1 MKITKAEKSLW
12 TFLNIFKSIISK
24 SNGQTIVIGNR
35 GTLVIGT
42 LNHYG
47 VFKYKSDGMIDDY
60 DFGSDTFYELKQ
72 LPSGDY
78 VLDKKDRPITV
89 EQQEQILQKVILLLK
104 DSKWKIELDK
114 GDHHKIAKIVAST
127 SLWLED
133 ADIKYLN
140 AFPHI
145 DIFADQVTQ
154 TLVLKSYGLSDDI
167 KTVEMYLMF
176 AGLECEAV
184 VQQKADIRDFEHPEV
199 EIQQDPEIETEDD
212 YENKLINE
220 TVEEFEDDFDP
231 MSI

>member
-24 SNGQTIVIGNR
+24 SGQTVVVGNR

-42 LNHYG
+42 LSHYG

-89 EQQEQILQKVILLLK
+89 EQQEQILQKVISLLK

-127 SLWLED
+127 KLWLED

-145 DIFADQVTQ
+145 DIFADQITQ
-154 TLVLKSYGLSDDI
+154 TLVLKSYGLGDDI
-167 KTVEMYLMF
+167 KTIEMYLMF

-184 VQQKADIRDFEHPEV
+184 VQQKADILETEPE
-199 EIQQDPEIETEDD
+199 PEDD
-212 YENKLINE
+212 YEDKLINE

>member
-24 SNGQTIVIGNR
+24 SSGQTIVVGNR

-42 LNHYG
+42 LSHYG

-145 DIFADQVTQ
+145 DIFADQITQ
-154 TLVLKSYGLSDDI
+154 TLVLKSYGLGDDI
-167 KTVEMYLMF
+167 KTIEMYLMF

-184 VQQKADIRDFEHPEV
+184 VQQKADILETEPE
-199 EIQQDPEIETEDD
+199 PEDD
-212 YENKLINE
+212 YEDKLISE

>member
-24 SNGQTIVIGNR
+24 SGQTIVVGNR

-42 LNHYG
+42 LSHYG

-89 EQQEQILQKVILLLK
+89 EQQEQILQKVISLLK

-176 AGLECEAV
+176 AGLECKTV
-184 VQQKADIRDFEHPEV
+184 VQQKADILETEPE
-199 EIQQDPEIETEDD
+199 PEDD
-212 YENKLINE
+212 YEDKLISE

>member
-24 SNGQTIVIGNR
+24 SNGQTVVVGNR

-42 LNHYG
+42 LSHYG

-78 VLDKKDRPITV
+78 VLDRKERPITV

-127 SLWLED
+127 KLWLED
-133 ADIKYLN
+133 ADVKYLN

-145 DIFADQVTQ
+145 DIFADQVTR

-176 AGLECEAV
+176 AGLECKTV
-184 VQQKADIRDFEHPEV
+184 VQQKA
-199 EIQQDPEIETEDD
+199 EIETEPEPEDD
-212 YENKLINE
+212 YEDKLISE

>member
-24 SNGQTIVIGNR
+24 SGQTIVVGNR

-42 LNHYG
+42 LSHYG

-145 DIFADQVTQ
+145 DIFADQATQ
-154 TLVLKSYGLSDDI
+154 TLVLKSYGLGDDI

-176 AGLECEAV
+176 AGSECEAV
-184 VQQKADIRDFEHPEV
+184 VQQKADILETEPE
-199 EIQQDPEIETEDD
+199 PEDD
-212 YENKLINE
+212 YEDKLISE

>member
-24 SNGQTIVIGNR
+24 SGQTIVVGNR

-42 LNHYG
+42 LTNYG

-89 EQQEQILQKVILLLK
+89 DQQEQMLQRVVALLK

-154 TLVLKSYGLSDDI
+154 TLVLKSCGLAEDI
-167 KTVEMYLMF
+167 QTVEMYLMF

-184 VQQKADIRDFEHPEV
+184 VQQKADIREEV

>member
-24 SNGQTIVIGNR
+24 SGQTIVVGNR

-42 LNHYG
+42 LSHYG

-89 EQQEQILQKVILLLK
+89 EQQEQILQKVISLL

-114 GDHHKIAKIVAST
+114 GDRHKIAKIVAST

-145 DIFADQVTQ
+145 DIFADQPTQ
-154 TLVLKSYGLSDDI
+154 TLVLKSCGLAEDI
-167 KTVEMYLMF
+167 QTVEMYLMF

-184 VQQKADIRDFEHPEV
+184 VQQKADIREEV
-199 EIQQDPEIETEDD
+199 EIQQEPEIETEDD
-212 YENKLINE
+212 YEDKLINE

>member
-24 SNGQTIVIGNR
+24 SNGQTTAVGNR

-42 LNHYG
+42 LSHYG

-89 EQQEQILQKVILLLK
+89 EQQEQILQKVVSLLK

-127 SLWLED
+127 KLWLED

-145 DIFADQVTQ
+145 DIFADQVTR

-176 AGLECEAV
+176 AGLECETV
-184 VQQKADIRDFEHPEV
+184 VQQKADIETEPE
-199 EIQQDPEIETEDD
+199 PEDD
-212 YENKLINE
+212 YEDKLISE

>member
-24 SNGQTIVIGNR
+24 SNGQTIVVGNR

-42 LNHYG
+42 LSHYG

-78 VLDKKDRPITV
+78 VLDRKERPITV

-127 SLWLED
+127 KLWLED
-133 ADIKYLN
+133 ADVKYLN

-145 DIFADQVTQ
+145 DIFADQVTR

-176 AGLECEAV
+176 AGLECKTV
-184 VQQKADIRDFEHPEV
+184 VQQKA
-199 EIQQDPEIETEDD
+199 EIETEPEPEDD
-212 YENKLINE
+212 YEDKLISE

>member
-24 SNGQTIVIGNR
+24 SNGQTIVVGNR

-42 LNHYG
+42 LSHYG

-176 AGLECEAV
+176 AGLECKTV
-184 VQQKADIRDFEHPEV
+184 VQQKADIETEPE
-199 EIQQDPEIETEDD
+199 PEDD
-212 YENKLINE
+212 YEDKLISE

>member
-42 LNHYG
+42 LSHYG

-72 LPSGDY
+72 LPSRDY
-78 VLDKKDRPITV
+78 VLDRKDRPITV
-89 EQQEQILQKVILLLK
+89 EQQEQILQKVISLLK

-127 SLWLED
+127 KLWLED

-145 DIFADQVTQ
+145 DIFADQVTR
-154 TLVLKSYGLSDDI
+154 TLVLKSCGLAEDI
-167 KTVEMYLMF
+167 QTVEMYLMF
-176 AGLECEAV
+176 ANLDHETV
-184 VQQKADIRDFEHPEV
+184 VQQKADIRDFEQTEV
-199 EIQQDPEIETEDD
+199 ETQQEPEIETED
-212 YENKLINE
+212 YEDKLINE

>member
-24 SNGQTIVIGNR
+24 SGQTIVVGNR

-42 LNHYG
+42 LTNYG

-89 EQQEQILQKVILLLK
+89 DQQEQMLQRVVALLK

-154 TLVLKSYGLSDDI
+154 TLVLKSCGLAEDI
-167 KTVEMYLMF
+167 QTVEMYLMF

-184 VQQKADIRDFEHPEV
+184 VQQKADILETEPE
-199 EIQQDPEIETEDD
+199 PEDD
-212 YENKLINE
+212 YEDKLISE

>member
-24 SNGQTIVIGNR
+24 SNGQTVVVGNR

-42 LNHYG
+42 LSHYG

-89 EQQEQILQKVILLLK
+89 EQQEQILQKVISLLK

-127 SLWLED
+127 KLWLED

-145 DIFADQVTQ
+145 DIFADQITQ

-176 AGLECEAV
+176 AGLECKTV
-184 VQQKADIRDFEHPEV
+184 VQQKADILETEPE
-199 EIQQDPEIETEDD
+199 PEDD
-212 YENKLINE
+212 YEDKLISE

>member
-24 SNGQTIVIGNR
+24 SGQTIVVGNR

-42 LNHYG
+42 LSHYG

-145 DIFADQVTQ
+145 DIFADQITQ
-154 TLVLKSYGLSDDI
+154 TLVLKSCGLAEDI
-167 KTVEMYLMF
+167 QTVEMYLMF
-176 AGLECEAV
+176 AGLECKTV
-184 VQQKADIRDFEHPEV
+184 VQQKADILETEPE
-199 EIQQDPEIETEDD
+199 PEDD
-212 YENKLINE
+212 YEDKLISE